1 MILWG
6 KIMNSKKSE
15 SQNDNARKASKAL
28 QVLFEISEAVTT
40 TRNLNELYK
49 VIHQSLGKIINA
61 KNFYIAM
68 HHEKR
73 DSISFPYHIDD
84 KDEIPDEI
92 FNFSKTASLTGRVI
106 QAKAPLIF
114 YEQDILDFAKEQ
126 NEKTIGT
133 LCKIWLGA
141 PLIIRQRVIGV
152 IAIQS
157 FESVDD
163 YHKEDLY
170 LLNTISQHIGLAI
183 ERKESDDK
191 LRNQQQLL
199 EKILESSPV
208 GICLVEGKI
217 FKWVNT
223 QMVKMFGYDFK
234 NQLEKQSTRIIY
246 ASNKEYD
253 ETGKQIYHD
262 LKKSGKSDFD
272 YSLIKKDGTRF
283 KAHII
288 ITSSNTEDPFST
300 TIVTFT
306 DISQRELAHA
316 EKLKT
321 EKLQGVLEM
330 AGAVCHE
337 INQPL
342 QTILGYSTLYQDNET
357 ISPSELDKIRN
368 QATRIGDITK
378 RLSNITKYKTVDY
391 PGDTRIVDIWG
402 SSND

>member
-1 MILWG
+1 
-6 KIMNSKKSE
+6 MNSIKTE
-15 SQNDNARKASKAL
+15 PQNDNSRKASEAL

-49 VIHQSLGKIINA
+49 AIHKSLGKILNV

-68 HHEKR
+68 HHEER
-73 DSISFPYHIDD
+73 DSISFPYHIDETD
-84 KDEIPDEI
+84 DIPDEI
-92 FNFSKTASLTGRVI
+92 FNFSETASLTGRVI
-106 QAKAPLIF
+106 QAKEPLIF
-114 YEQDILDFAKEQ
+114 YEQDVIDFEKSKNQ
-126 NEKTIGT
+126 KTIGT
-133 LCKIWLGA
+133 ISKIWLGA

-157 FESVDD
+157 FKSADD
-163 YHKEDLY
+163 YHKKDLY

-191 LRNQQQLL
+191 LKNQQKIL

-208 GICLVEGKI
+208 GICLVEDRI

-223 QMVKMFGYDFK
+223 QMVKMFGYETK
-234 NQLEKQSTRIIY
+234 TQLEKKSVRMIY
-246 ASNKEYD
+246 ASDTDFD
-253 ETGKQIYHD
+253 ETGRQIVQD
-262 LKKSGKSDFD
+262 LNKTGRSDYDF
-272 YSLIKKDGTRF
+272 SLIRKDGALF

-288 ITSSNTEDPFST
+288 ITGSRSDDPLSS

-306 DISQRELAHA
+306 DISQRELAQA

-342 QTILGYSTLYQDNET
+342 QTILGYSTLYQENET
-357 ISPSELDKIRN
+357 ISPKELGKIRN

-402 SSND
+402 SSNDEI